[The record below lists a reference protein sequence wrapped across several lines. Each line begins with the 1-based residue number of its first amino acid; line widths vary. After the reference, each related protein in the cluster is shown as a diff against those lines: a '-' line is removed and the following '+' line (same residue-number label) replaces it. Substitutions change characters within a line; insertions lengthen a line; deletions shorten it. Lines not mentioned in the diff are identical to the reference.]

1 MGYVPIFMD
10 WVSFTPVS
18 AAAGGAL
25 IGLAAGMLLLLN
37 GRVAGVSGIAGG
49 VLRPARG
56 DVAWR
61 LAFLAGLVAAPVCYA
76 LVHGLPAITFD
87 VSLPTIALA
96 GVVVGLGTRYGAG
109 CTSGHGICGVA
120 RLSPRSIVAT
130 CCFVGMGMLTV
141 YVGRHLLR
149 AAS

>member
-1 MGYVPIFMD
+1 MSID
-10 WVSFTPVS
+10 WGSFTPAS

-61 LAFLAGLVAAPVCYA
+61 LAFLGGLVAAPVGYA
-76 LVHGLPAITFD
+76 FVRSLPPIAFD
-87 VSLPTIALA
+87 VSMPIVALA
-96 GVVVGLGTRYGAG
+96 GLLVGIGTRYGAG

-120 RLSPRSIVAT
+120 RLSPRSMVAT
-130 CCFVGMGMLTV
+130 AAFIASGMGTV
-141 YVGRHLLR
+141 YAVRHLLR
-149 AAS
+149 FTQ

>member
-1 MGYVPIFMD
+1 MAID
-10 WVSFTPVS
+10 WASFTPVS

-25 IGLAAGMLLLLN
+25 IGVAAGMLLLLN

-61 LAFLAGLVAAPVCYA
+61 LAFLAGLVAAPMCYA
-76 LVHGLPAITFD
+76 LVRALPSITFD
-87 VSLPTIALA
+87 IPLPVVALA
-96 GVVVGLGTRYGAG
+96 GFVVGIGTRYGAG
-109 CTSGHGICGVA
+109 CTSGHGICGIA

-130 CCFVGMGMLTV
+130 CCFVAAGMITV
-141 YVGRHLLR
+141 FVVRHLLR
-149 AAS
+149 

>member
-1 MGYVPIFMD
+1 MTID
-10 WVSFTPVS
+10 WASFTPAS

-49 VLRPARG
+49 VLRPSRG

-76 LVHGLPAITFD
+76 LVRALPPITFD
-87 VSLPTIALA
+87 ISLPVIALA
-96 GVVVGLGTRYGAG
+96 GFVVGIGTRAGSG
-109 CTSGHGICGVA
+109 CTSGHGICGIA
-120 RLSPRSIVAT
+120 RMSPRSMAAT
-130 CCFVGMGMLTV
+130 ACFVAAGMIAV
-141 YVGRHLLR
+141 YVVRHLLR
-149 AAS
+149 

>member
-1 MGYVPIFMD
+1 MAID
-10 WVSFTPVS
+10 WASFTPVS

-61 LAFLAGLVAAPVCYA
+61 LAFLAGLVAAPMGYA
-76 LVHGLPAITFD
+76 LVRALPSITFD
-87 VSLPTIALA
+87 ISLPVVALA
-96 GVVVGLGTRYGAG
+96 GFVVGIGTRYGAG
-109 CTSGHGICGVA
+109 CTSGHGICGIA

-130 CCFVGMGMLTV
+130 CCFVAAGMITV
-141 YVGRHLLR
+141 FVVRHLLR
-149 AAS
+149 